1 MKIYR
6 KVKSLIGFFIGC
18 HLQDVIMLK
27 LLALDRFTILL
38 VVMVILASIAPVA
51 GGAAD
56 VFGILTNIAIAI
68 LFFLHGAKLS
78 REAVMQ
84 GIMHWKFHVVVFA
97 FTFALFPILGLLAQP
112 ILLPLLGKELYWG
125 FLFMC
130 FLPSTV
136 QSSIAFTSVAKGNV
150 ASAVCSASFSNIVGM
165 FITPVLVSFFILG
178 QSQHGFDPTSSIVQI
193 TLLLLVPF
201 ILGQILR
208 PYVYPLM
215 LKKPGIV
222 KAFDQGTIL
231 MVVYGAFSGA
241 VVAGLWQEV
250 SWQTLLILTVSCS
263 VFLTII
269 MLLALYLPKWLG
281 FNREDQIAMFFC
293 SSKKTLA
300 SGVPMAQI
308 LFIGQSLGMIVLP
321 IMIFHQIQLMVCG
334 VIANYWSKHPVDEFK
349 EIEEG
354 KE

>member
-1 MKIYR
+1 
-6 KVKSLIGFFIGC
+6 
-18 HLQDVIMLK
+18 MLK

-38 VVMVILASIAPVA
+38 VGMVLLATFFPVS
-51 GGAAD
+51 GQAAQY
-56 VFGILTNIAIAI
+56 FNTLTTVAIAI

-78 REAVMQ
+78 REAVIE
-84 GIMHWKFHVVVFA
+84 GILHWKMHVLVFA
-97 FTFALFPILGLLAQP
+97 FTFLIFPVIGLLAKP
-112 ILLPLLGKELYWG
+112 ILLPLLGQQLYWG

-150 ASAVCSASFSNIVGM
+150 AGAVCSASFSNLIGM

-178 QSQHGFDPTSSIVQI
+178 QSEHGFDPTTSIIQI

-201 ILGQILR
+201 ILGQLLR
-208 PYVYPLM
+208 PYIFPYMAKVPS
-215 LKKPGIV
+215 IV
-222 KAFDQGTIL
+222 RAFDQGSIL

-241 VVAGLWQEV
+241 VVAGLWHQV
-250 SWQTLLILTVSCS
+250 SWKTLLILTVACS
-263 VFLTII
+263 VLLTVI
-269 MLLALYLPKWLG
+269 MLLALYLPRALG
-281 FNREDQIAMFFC
+281 FNRADQVTVFFC

-308 LFIGQSLGMIVLP
+308 LFIGQPLGMIVLP

-334 VIANYWSKHPVDEFK
+334 VIANYWAKSKD
-349 EIEEG
+349 
-354 KE
+354 

>member
-1 MKIYR
+1 
-6 KVKSLIGFFIGC
+6 
-18 HLQDVIMLK
+18 MLK

-56 VFGILTNIAIAI
+56 VFGILTSIAIAI

-84 GIMHWKFHVVVFA
+84 GIMHWKFHVVVFV

-215 LKKPGIV
+215 LKRPGIV

>member
-1 MKIYR
+1 
-6 KVKSLIGFFIGC
+6 
-18 HLQDVIMLK
+18 MLK
-27 LLALDRFTILL
+27 LLALDRFTLL
-38 VVMVILASIAPVA
+38 LLLMVVLASIIPVS
-51 GGAAD
+51 GSAA
-56 VFGILTNIAIAI
+56 NIFSIITSTAIAI

-78 REAVMQ
+78 REAVVQ
-84 GIMHWKFHVVVFA
+84 GIMHWKFHILVFA
-97 FTFALFPILGLLAQP
+97 FTFVLFPLLGLLAKP

-150 ASAVCSASFSNIVGM
+150 ASAVCSASFSNIIGM

-178 QSQHGFDPTSSIVQI
+178 QSQHGFDPTSSILQI

-208 PYVYPLM
+208 PYVYPRM
-215 LKKPGIV
+215 LKVPSLV
-222 KAFDQGTIL
+222 KAFDQGSIL

-241 VVAGLWQEV
+241 VVAGLWNV
-250 SWQTLLILTVSCS
+250 LSWQTLLILTLACS
-263 VFLTII
+263 IFLTLI
-269 MLLALYLPKWLG
+269 MLLAFYIPKWCG
-281 FNREDQIAMFFC
+281 FNKADQVAIFFC

-300 SGVPMAQI
+300 SGIPMAQI
-308 LFIGQSLGMIVLP
+308 LFIGQPLGMIVLP

-334 VIANYWSKHPVDEFK
+334 VVANYWSKRTASELKD
-349 EIEEG
+349 
-354 KE
+354 

>member
-1 MKIYR
+1 
-6 KVKSLIGFFIGC
+6 
-18 HLQDVIMLK
+18 MLK

-38 VVMVILASIAPVA
+38 VGMVLLATFFPVS
-51 GGAAD
+51 GQAAQY
-56 VFGILTNIAIAI
+56 FNTLTTVAIAI

-78 REAVMQ
+78 REAVIE
-84 GIMHWKFHVVVFA
+84 GILHWKMHVLVFA
-97 FTFALFPILGLLAQP
+97 FTFLIFPVIGLLAKP
-112 ILLPLLGKELYWG
+112 ILLPLLGQQLYWG

-150 ASAVCSASFSNIVGM
+150 AGAVCSASFSNLIGM

-178 QSQHGFDPTSSIVQI
+178 QSQHGFDPTTSIIQI

-201 ILGQILR
+201 ILGQLLR
-208 PYVYPLM
+208 PYIFPYMAKVPS
-215 LKKPGIV
+215 IV
-222 KAFDQGTIL
+222 RAFDQGSIL

-241 VVAGLWQEV
+241 VVAGLWHQV
-250 SWQTLLILTVSCS
+250 SWKTLVILTIACS
-263 VFLTII
+263 VLLTII
-269 MLLALYLPKWLG
+269 MLLALYLPRALG
-281 FNREDQIAMFFC
+281 FNRADQVTVFFC

-308 LFIGQSLGMIVLP
+308 LFIGQPLGMIVLP

-334 VIANYWSKHPVDEFK
+334 VIANYWAKSKD
-349 EIEEG
+349 
-354 KE
+354 

>member
-1 MKIYR
+1 
-6 KVKSLIGFFIGC
+6 
-18 HLQDVIMLK
+18 MLK

-38 VVMVILASIAPVA
+38 IGMVLLATFFPVS
-51 GGAAD
+51 GQAAQY
-56 VFGILTNIAIAI
+56 FNTLTTVAIAI

-78 REAVMQ
+78 REAVIE
-84 GIMHWKFHVVVFA
+84 GILHWKMHVLVFA
-97 FTFALFPILGLLAQP
+97 FTFLIFPVIGLLAKP
-112 ILLPLLGKELYWG
+112 ILLPLLGQQLYWG

-150 ASAVCSASFSNIVGM
+150 AGAVCSASFSNLIGM

-178 QSQHGFDPTSSIVQI
+178 QSQHGFDPTTSIIQI

-201 ILGQILR
+201 ILGQLLR
-208 PYVYPLM
+208 PYIFPYMAKVPS
-215 LKKPGIV
+215 IV
-222 KAFDQGTIL
+222 RAFDQGSIL

-241 VVAGLWQEV
+241 VVAGLWHQV
-250 SWQTLLILTVSCS
+250 SWKTLLILTIACS
-263 VFLTII
+263 VLLTII
-269 MLLALYLPKWLG
+269 MLLALYLPRALG
-281 FNREDQIAMFFC
+281 FNRADQVTVFFC

-308 LFIGQSLGMIVLP
+308 LFIGQPLGMIVLP

-334 VIANYWSKHPVDEFK
+334 VIANYWAKSKD
-349 EIEEG
+349 
-354 KE
+354 